1 MHTARFRFEIARQ
14 SPPAGTCGPTPA
26 AALVMAA
33 GAAAM
38 LLPTL
43 VALTQGWDYRLAALF
58 GAWLATACLV
68 CGRRMVPT
76 QDVEG
81 RLTLAFAAAAGATVL
96 LVYASDLLD
105 WRPLGIDDALAG
117 LTVGLVLVV
126 AGCARR
132 ALHAAASAQ
141 GDPFHALT
149 VLVIAPGALA
159 YAAPFFGPSALE
171 HIHDDLTAR
180 IAGLATSLVLAWA
193 GMAFA
198 SRRGRHG
205 IVLWLALLSGLAVF
219 ALLDESGLPFARAAA
234 IAVFAAA
241 SPALGALLAGC
252 VLSWR
257 REGRL
262 DGLLAA
268 LLGASVASAA
278 VDAWLVTGG
287 MAAATL
293 GTWWWGYRRR
303 GMPLVTAGETR
314 RIDWRRSAAAALL
327 CLSFGS
333 LCLAQ
338 GFLLG
343 ASALNLTGPMLLA
356 AIGGTG
362 LYRVSDFAFS
372 EALLADQYLWRDA
385 PAPSRHVAAASP
397 ARFVR
402 QMRTGQD
409 RWSGANLAAAFRA
422 REARNQ
428 RGVGL
433 EFGPESADGLVVS
446 LVYAGSPAAAAGIR
460 RGDVVR
466 AINGIAVD
474 AFRAG
479 AVPPQSRRTESTRFE
494 FASSG
499 HARGEVTVAW
509 GDYSSPA
516 VILDKVLDAGGRRV
530 GYLVLQDFDGSASLE
545 FANAAA
551 RLRRQGIDDLVLD
564 LRMNPGGSVHV
575 ARAIASAIG
584 GKRLH
589 GATFLRI
596 VHNARYRDSDH
607 DVPFRSFGQA
617 DLSLP
622 RLFVIT
628 SEETCSASE
637 ALVNGLAPYM
647 TVVTVGATT
656 CGKPVGMTVVEY
668 GEWAYWVIT
677 FRVLNSRGE
686 GDYFA
691 GLRPTCAAADD
702 FAHELGDPAEASLS
716 AALHYVRH
724 GRCPERSSAAPRT
737 S

>member
-68 CGRRMVPT
+68 CGRRVVAT

-205 IVLWLALLSGLAVF
+205 VVLWLALLSGLAVF

-278 VDAWLVTGG
+278 VGAWLVTGG

-446 LVYAGSPAAAAGIR
+446 SSTPAR
-460 RGDVVR
+460 RPR
-466 AINGIAVD
+466 P
-474 AFRAG
+474 R
-479 AVPPQSRRTESTRFE
+479 
-494 FASSG
+494 
-499 HARGEVTVAW
+499 
-509 GDYSSPA
+509 
-516 VILDKVLDAGGRRV
+516 
-530 GYLVLQDFDGSASLE
+530 GSAAETSC
-545 FANAAA
+545 A
-551 RLRRQGIDDLVLD
+551 RSTGLRSMR
-564 LRMNPGGSVHV
+564 
-575 ARAIASAIG
+575 SA
-584 GKRLH
+584 
-589 GATFLRI
+589 
-596 VHNARYRDSDH
+596 
-607 DVPFRSFGQA
+607 P
-617 DLSLP
+617 
-622 RLFVIT
+622 
-628 SEETCSASE
+628 
-637 ALVNGLAPYM
+637 APSR
-647 TVVTVGATT
+647 
-656 CGKPVGMTVVEY
+656 P
-668 GEWAYWVIT
+668 
-677 FRVLNSRGE
+677 SRGE
-686 GDYFA
+686 RNRRASSSRLRATRAAKSRSRGAITRVPPSSSTRCSTPAGDA
-691 GLRPTCAAADD
+691 SATSCCRTSTDRPAWNSPTPRRACAAR
-702 FAHELGDPAEASLS
+702 GSTTWCS
-716 AALHYVRH
+716 
-724 GRCPERSSAAPRT
+724 T
-737 S
+737 SG